1 VLKFIQYI
9 YSPAIPGPSGG
20 NGLKKLSW
28 LFYGR
33 SLERNQVKPY
43 KIILADDHV
52 LVRQGIK
59 RIIQEDNDME
69 VVGEAGDGQELL
81 ELLEKITPDLVI
93 LDISMPRLR
102 GLEAAEIVKKR
113 YPGTKILI
121 LSMHRSKEYLRQA
134 LAAGVDGY
142 LLKEDADVALF
153 TAIKAVRAGNTFV
166 SPLLQE

>member
-1 VLKFIQYI
+1 V
-9 YSPAIPGPSGG
+9 
-20 NGLKKLSW
+20 
-28 LFYGR
+28 
-33 SLERNQVKPY
+33 VKQY
-43 KIILADDHV
+43 KIVLADDHV

-59 RIIQEDNDME
+59 RILQEDICME

-81 ELLEKITPDLVI
+81 ELMEKVNPDLVI

-102 GLEAAEIVKKR
+102 GLEAASIIKNR
-113 YPGTKILI
+113 YPATRVLI

-153 TAIKAVRAGNTFV
+153 TAIQAIRGGNTFV
-166 SPLLQE
+166 SPLLEE